1 MIRRSLAIALGLL
14 LPGLFLLPAPAESQS
29 GDRSRGT
36 MTVPGAGQATVRLEN
51 GNEGEVFL
59 GAFRTILDYHR
70 TTFSDSLLWELALD
84 GLLQGLNDPYAT
96 VFTAEEFGAF
106 QEENTGEYA
115 GIGVQITQLNERVTI
130 TAVFR
135 QTPAAEAG
143 LMVGDR
149 IVAVGESDARDWSV
163 DQARDSIRGPAGTE
177 VRLTVDREGL
187 PQPMSFPIRRENVH
201 VPSVTAAMLRDSL
214 GYIQVDR
221 MAEGSSS
228 EVDSALLVLRD
239 AKGIILD
246 LRRNPGGPMV
256 ESLYMADLFLDR
268 GKTLAAMRSRA
279 PGRANATS
287 DESWAGRAAPRIPG
301 KPMIVLVDGFTASAA
316 EIVAGAL
323 QDHERAVVVG
333 ERTFGKGVVQT
344 ILPLPGDR
352 RIRITTGDWMTPLGR
367 SLHIP
372 RDLDGR
378 PVSAMVE
385 PSTDGSTGPTVETER
400 GDSIP
405 SVVTSGGRVLRADG
419 GVYPD
424 LVVADDTLRT
434 AEQNLLVESARAG
447 VPLTLRIA
455 EFSFE
460 QATKASEES
469 RTEDLAPGAFE
480 SFLAGLRDEGV
491 PGEVLDHPDAQ
502 TYLRW
507 RVRMSFA
514 DRLGANQ
521 LALEA
526 QAERDTVLAEA
537 IRLLEEATSQADLFA
552 TVDRES
558 AQARGVQAPALSSSA
573 ARGGS

>member
-1 MIRRSLAIALGLL
+1 MIRRTLSIALGLL
-14 LPGLFLLPAPAESQS
+14 LPGLLLLPTPAASQS
-29 GDRSRGT
+29 GDRGRGGVT
-36 MTVPGAGQATVRLEN
+36 SPGARQEMSRLED
-51 GNEGEVFL
+51 GNEGQVFL
-59 GAFRTILDYHR
+59 GAFRTILEYHR
-70 TTFSDSLLWELALD
+70 TTFSDSLLWEQALN

-115 GIGVQITQLNERVTI
+115 GIGVQITRLNERVTI

-149 IVAVGESDARDWSV
+149 IVVVGETDARDWSV
-163 DQARDSIRGPAGTE
+163 DQARDSIRGPAGTQ
-177 VRLTVDREGL
+177 VVLTVDRQGL
-187 PQPMSFPIRRENVH
+187 PGPLTFPIRRQNVH
-201 VPSVTAAMLRDSL
+201 VPSVTASMVHDSL

-256 ESLYMADLFLDR
+256 ESLYMADLFLER
-268 GKTLAAMRSRA
+268 GKTLAAMRSRT
-279 PGRANATS
+279 PGRANATT
-287 DESWAGRAAPRIPG
+287 DESWAGRTSPRIPG

-378 PVSAMVE
+378 PLA
-385 PSTDGSTGPTVETER
+385 PSVQPQPDGSPGPTMQTEGGER
-400 GDSIP
+400 VP
-405 SVVTSGGRVLRADG
+405 SVVTAGGRVLRADG

-424 LVVADDTLRT
+424 LVVADDTLST

-460 QATKASEES
+460 QSRMASEEG
-469 RTEDLAPGAFE
+469 RARELAPGAFE
-480 SFLAGLRDEGV
+480 GFLESLRAEGV
-491 PGEVLDHPDAQ
+491 PGEVLDHSSAQ
-502 TYLRW
+502 AYLRW

-514 DRLGANQ
+514 DRLGDNQ

-537 IRLLEEATSQADLFA
+537 IRLLEEAGSQADLFA

-558 AQARGVQAPALSSSA
+558 ARALSLQAPALSSAST
-573 ARGGS
+573 GGGG

>member
-1 MIRRSLAIALGLL
+1 
-14 LPGLFLLPAPAESQS
+14 
-29 GDRSRGT
+29 
-36 MTVPGAGQATVRLEN
+36 MTVPGARQATGRLED
-51 GNEGEVFL
+51 GNEGQVFL

-115 GIGVQITQLNERVTI
+115 GIGVQITQLNDRVTI

-187 PQPMSFPIRRENVH
+187 PEALSFPIRRENVH
-201 VPSVTAAMLRDSL
+201 VPSVTASMIHDSL

-268 GKTLAAMRSRA
+268 GKTLAAMRSRT
-279 PGRANATS
+279 PGRADSTT
-287 DESWAGRAAPRIPG
+287 DESWAARVAPRIPG
-301 KPMIVLVDGFTASAA
+301 RPMVVLVDGFTASAA

-323 QDHERAVVVG
+323 QDHERAVVLG

-378 PVSAMVE
+378 PIGASMAAL
-385 PSTDGSTGPTVETER
+385 PDGTPGPRPGTEG
-400 GDSIP
+400 GDSVP

-434 AEQNLLVESARAG
+434 AEQSLLVEAARAG

-460 QATKASEES
+460 QARRASEES
-469 RTEDLAPGAFE
+469 RTRELAPGAFE
-480 SFLAGLRDEGV
+480 SFLAGLRAEGV

-502 TYLRW
+502 AYLRW

-514 DRLGANQ
+514 DRLGDTQ

-526 QAERDTVLAEA
+526 QAERDNVLARA
-537 IRLLEEATSQADLFA
+537 IRLLEEAGSQADLFA

-558 AQARGVQAPALSSSA
+558 ARTRGVQEPAPSSTSA
-573 ARGGS
+573 GGGG